1 MGYKPEYDKKTT
13 VEERAEAY
21 AAHVQYVGGEVK
33 LAMHAAVLSAYI
45 EGYRDRRAEE
55 YYPVNTAESF
65 EGYLKRR
72 LGDNYSAIVIA
83 ALDAL
88 GDNADDETLSERTA
102 LAQTEPQTAGD
113 GEPYVSLA
121 GTALQHFKENPL
133 RDDSK

>member
-83 ALDAL
+83 ALDAQAPL
-88 GDNADDETLSERTA
+88 QVSDEMVRAAKRILFHESEDCDDEVRAAIEAA
-102 LAQTEPQTAGD
+102 LATPRGAT
-113 GEPYVSLA
+113 
-121 GTALQHFKENPL
+121 
-133 RDDSK
+133 